1 MSDSA
6 PNFFGYKASEFQQ
19 VSTVN
24 EIMPRIIAAQHD
36 KIIERLLV
44 SGREKIIRKYR
55 VAFGNSKD

>member
-6 PNFFGYKASEFQQ
+6 PNFFGYKGSEFQQ

-24 EIMPRIIAAQHD
+24 EIMPSQDD
-36 KIIERLLV
+36 KIIERLVV

-55 VAFGNSKD
+55 MAFGNSKD

>member
-6 PNFFGYKASEFQQ
+6 PNFFGYKGSEFQQ

-36 KIIERLLV
+36 KIIERLVV
-44 SGREKIIRKYR
+44 SGRKNYQK
-55 VAFGNSKD
+55 V